1 MASTEV
7 SRFRGNPVLCIACCS
22 AVCLTLTMLGGC
34 SAGPRAADD
43 APPAKVHA
51 RPLPE
56 YASISQKYNER
67 VRSITRLSSQISV
80 VIESDRIDGS
90 GRTRDQLDGNLS
102 VVPPWQTALRL
113 DKAGVNA
120 AYLGSNDF
128 AFWWFD
134 LSGSE
139 PMAMGGSHRN
149 ATREDARDFG
159 LPVHPL
165 EFIELLAV
173 LPVPEAKPSADALAW
188 SDDDQSL
195 LLSVPSR
202 WGTRRLTLDPVTCE
216 PSAIDLLN
224 ERDQVAVGAK
234 LSAFKPAFIEG
245 KPGTSAQV
253 PTKIELWIRE
263 GNTRVL
269 LVLAEPK
276 IPLRIN
282 PRVFE
287 LSKLM
292 ESYSVKKFIDHDE
305 LSRLRR
311 EREARERAA
320 VAPAGSRGSKESAK
334 P

>member
-1 MASTEV
+1 VASNAV
-7 SRFRGNPVLCIACCS
+7 SRFLGNPGSGCLFS
-22 AVCLTLTMLGGC
+22 AAVILTSALLGGC
-34 SAGPRAADD
+34 STGSRPADD
-43 APPAKVHA
+43 APIVKAHA
-51 RPLPE
+51 RPLPD
-56 YASISQKYNER
+56 YTTIANTYNAR
-67 VRSITRLSSQISV
+67 TRLITRLSSQVSV
-80 VIESDRIDGS
+80 VIESDRMDGG

-102 VVPPWQTALRL
+102 VIPPWQTALRL

-139 PMAMGGSHRN
+139 PLAMGGSHRN

-173 LPVPEAKPSADALAW
+173 LPVPDAKPSADALAW
-188 SDDDQSL
+188 SDDDKSL
-195 LLSVPSR
+195 LLSAPSR
-202 WGTRRLTLDPVTCE
+202 WGIRRLTLDPATCE
-216 PSAIDLLN
+216 PVAIDLLN
-224 ERDQVAVGAK
+224 DRGEVAVAAK

-245 KPGTSAQV
+245 KPGTSAPV

-320 VAPAGSRGSKESAK
+320 AAQSGSRGSKGSAK